1 MFILSKIKEALIL
14 RNPIHAKI
22 SMAAIVTY
30 IPALLL
36 ILIQNPTIITNNVPA
51 TYGTLILGIII
62 LIYNL
67 ITPGLVNSSTDGA

>member
-1 MFILSKIKEALIL
+1 MFVL

-22 SMAAIVTY
+22 SMATVITY
-30 IPALLL
+30 IGALML

-51 TYGTLILGIII
+51 IYGTLVLGIITV
-62 LIYNL
+62 LYNL